1 MATHSELNRL
11 LKGRVFNEAQK
22 EYSNNVEF
30 RILEEDGISNQIGI
44 DTKSTRVNVI
54 VKKGLIAEVLGM
66 Y

>member
-11 LKGRVFNEAQK
+11 LLGKVLEDAK
-22 EYSNNVEF
+22 SEYVNNVEF
-30 RILEEDGISNQIGI
+30 RIIEEDGIPKEIGI

-54 VKKGLIAEVLGM
+54 VRRGIITEVLGM

>member
-1 MATHSELNRL
+1 MATHTELNRL
-11 LKGRVFNEAQK
+11 LKGRVFEEAQK

-30 RILEEDGISNQIGI
+30 RIIEEDGRANEIGI

-54 VKKGLIAEVLGM
+54 VKKGVITEVLGM